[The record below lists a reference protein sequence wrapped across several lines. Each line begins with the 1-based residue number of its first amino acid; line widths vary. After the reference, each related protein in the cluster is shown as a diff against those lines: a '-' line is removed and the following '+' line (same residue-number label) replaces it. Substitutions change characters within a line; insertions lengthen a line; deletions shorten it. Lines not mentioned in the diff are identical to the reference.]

1 MERLFSGTDIQS
13 NMKVVA
19 FVDRTDASIG
29 AVEEAVKFAELTDAT
44 LFLVHSTE
52 REVRDDD
59 NNLVRESESE
69 AIERGNQ
76 ILQEHRSRITSDD
89 VDVKTEVITGDGN
102 HSQEL
107 SQYVKNEEIDRAFI
121 GHRGLTGRQEEIFGS
136 FAKSMISQL
145 DIPVTVIKHSEEE

>member
-1 MERLFSGTDIQS
+1 
-13 NMKVVA
+13 MKVAA
-19 FVDRTDASIG
+19 FVDSTEASTG
-29 AVEEAVKFAELTDAT
+29 AVQEAVKFAELTDST

-52 REVRDDD
+52 REVRDDN
-59 NNLVRESESE
+59 NNLIREGESG

-76 ILQEHRSRITSDD
+76 ILQDHRSKITSDELD
-89 VDVKTEVITGDGN
+89 VRTEVVTGNGN

-107 SQYVKNEEIDRAFI
+107 SQYVKNEGIDRAFI